1 MKKRVFSFVLIL
13 CMLAGIVPS
22 VYARYPAS
30 SSYWGTQP
38 DNDITDGQCGD
49 NLWWHYDGDTKEL
62 TISGWGDMYD
72 YKYLHTAGSN
82 EGYVP
87 AETYTTIPWFYKEIN
102 RVNLPDGLTS
112 IGKYAFYDLSC
123 FINIPKTVT
132 RIGYDAF
139 SWGTLY
145 LNDGFQ
151 SLPEGLNGSMYTKNT
166 WDYENFDEGCLII
179 CGNNDNIYNELQ
191 KTFALPSEIRY
202 WSRYDRENLDFFSD
216 PNAPVSYCDMICSI
230 LNIYGASHPLDNKA
244 IPFID
249 CDDVVYDVRCR
260 LYDAIKEGILVPDD
274 YYNNELMPTRTV
286 MRRDAAVLLT
296 RYLGYVNEVKSF
308 KADPNNKPFKDWD
321 ETEEWL
327 RGYLAVL
334 EKHGIMYGTEDGRA
348 DMSRPITVR
357 EFAML
362 LQRALDDTI
371 GRITNANDRTYSYK
385 YNNRKCF
392 IENGI
397 LYVMMKDILSD
408 EIVSSIR
415 YDGDNQCMSYE
426 VENDSRRKAKYSF
439 AVTAGDTKT
448 QITGYNYFEE
458 GILQWQEEKTFDI
471 NFKYPTK
478 LFLSNWDLA
487 VPIYDTNT
495 GEELFKTDGFE
506 IKVTKE
512 TVNGKDIYDSEI
524 ICDEIKDGTT
534 EMLYSEWKNAQAEKN
549 IQ

>member
-62 TISGWGDMYD
+62 TLNGWGDMYD
-72 YKYLHTAGSN
+72 YKFSVQTRSDSGVG
-82 EGYVP
+82 GYIS
-87 AETYTTIPWFYKEIN
+87 TDIPWFYKEIN

-112 IGKYAFYDLSC
+112 IGDYAFCYQSC
-123 FINIPKTVT
+123 FINIPSTVN
-132 RIGYDAF
+132 RIAPSAF
-139 SWGTLY
+139 QYSGWGDNITLY

-151 SLPEGLNGSMYTKNT
+151 TLPKDFSEAFNGCSRRIIMYTKDT

-202 WSRYDRENLDFFSD
+202 WSKNDRKNLDFFSD

-230 LNIYGASHPLDNKA
+230 LNLYNPYYPAAAKA

-249 CDDVVYDVRCR
+249 CDDVAYDVRCS
-260 LYDAIKEGILVPDD
+260 LFDAIKDGILVPDD

-296 RYLGYVNEVKSF
+296 RYLGYVNEVKNF

-348 DMSRPITVR
+348 DMQRPITVR
-357 EFAML
+357 ELAML
-362 LQRALDDTI
+362 LQRAYDEE
-371 GRITNANDRTYSYK
+371 TN
-385 YNNRKCF
+385 
-392 IENGI
+392 
-397 LYVMMKDILSD
+397 
-408 EIVSSIR
+408 
-415 YDGDNQCMSYE
+415 
-426 VENDSRRKAKYSF
+426 
-439 AVTAGDTKT
+439 KT
-448 QITGYNYFEE
+448 
-458 GILQWQEEKTFDI
+458 EK
-471 NFKYPTK
+471 
-478 LFLSNWDLA
+478 
-487 VPIYDTNT
+487 
-495 GEELFKTDGFE
+495 
-506 IKVTKE
+506 
-512 TVNGKDIYDSEI
+512 
-524 ICDEIKDGTT
+524 
-534 EMLYSEWKNAQAEKN
+534 
-549 IQ
+549 